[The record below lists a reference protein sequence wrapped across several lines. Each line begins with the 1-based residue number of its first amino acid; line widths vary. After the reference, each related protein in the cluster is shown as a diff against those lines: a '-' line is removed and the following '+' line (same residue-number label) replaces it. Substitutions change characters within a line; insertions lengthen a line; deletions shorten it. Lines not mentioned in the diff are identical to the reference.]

1 MLFEDNNLKDIETND
16 KENKKVNVDDNINV
30 SENIKENNKKTNS
43 NNIWNKVKNVFIK
56 YSLPTYIVIGI
67 TLFFLSMMLAAQVN
81 SISNTAQILEG
92 KREAQLADDLVNLQR
107 KYNDLKEKYEESE
120 EIVNEYQT
128 NASTNDALISSMKK
142 QLEDSK
148 LLSGITDLKGEGIV
162 IVLSDG
168 AKGTIIEGNSDT
180 LVHDSDVLTVVNELK
195 AAGAEAISVNGQRI
209 ISTSAIRCV
218 GPVIQV
224 NYQKVAAPFEI
235 KAIGDAQ
242 YLESAMNIKNGIVDT
257 LRELGIGVTVSR
269 QSDIRIPKYEGVLTF
284 EHAEEDK

>member
-1 MLFEDNNLKDIETND
+1 MSENQNIDKEEKNIKMEEKNINEDIKMND
-16 KENKKVNVDDNINV
+16 KKENKKK
-30 SENIKENNKKTNS
+30 KESSKKLKEFMTKHS
-43 NNIWNKVKNVFIK
+43 VA
-56 YSLPTYIVIGI
+56 TYIVIGI
-67 TLFFLSMMLAAQVN
+67 TLFFLSMMLAAQMK
-81 SISNTAQILEG
+81 SISNTAEVIEG

-107 KYNDLKEKYEESE
+107 KYNDLKEKYEDSE

-128 NASTNDALISSMKK
+128 NASSNDTLISSMKQ
-142 QLEDSK
+142 QLED
-148 LLSGITDLKGEGIV
+148 LTVLSGTTDLKGEGIV
-162 IVLSDG
+162 ITLTDG
-168 AKGTIIEGNSDT
+168 VKGIVVEGNSDT
-180 LVHDSDVLTVVNELK
+180 LVHDSDILTVVNELK

-257 LRELGIGVTVSR
+257 LKNLGIGVVVSR
-269 QSDIRIPKYEGVLTF
+269 EHEVRIPKYEGVLTF
-284 EHAEEDK
+284 EHAIEDK